1 MTLVALPLAII
12 IALVIANALFVAAE
26 FAIVGA
32 PRASIEHQAA
42 EGGRLARHVARILDS
57 PRLQDRY
64 IATTQLGISLAS
76 LGLGMYGEH
85 ELAAWIAPWL
95 APLDASRWI
104 AAHSAA
110 SIIAVAVLT
119 YVHIV
124 FGEMVPKALA
134 LQGAERTALVLSPL
148 IAIVEIPVRPLVIAL
163 NAVGT
168 GLLAVIG
175 IRRRE
180 VESERLHTSEELQ
193 LIIRESQEGGLLRGE
208 SAQIL
213 RELFEFG
220 DLTAGQVMVPRVQLV
235 AIPVGLEVD
244 ELRELVRANAH
255 TRYPIYSGSLDQ
267 IIGSVHIKTLLRHI
281 IASRPV
287 TASDARPLPYVPAT
301 TPLGDVLA
309 AMRRSRAQMA
319 VVMDEQGGTAGVV
332 TIEDLFEEVVGDIEE
347 GRARTPIVRLGPGRI
362 RARGTVRLKEVGEV
376 LGLLLERPDV
386 QTVSGLVLAELER
399 PAAVGDT
406 VQWGGAT
413 FEVTAIAGRGVVDA
427 MITRSA

>member
-1 MTLVALPLAII
+1 MTAVALPLAII
-12 IALVIANALFVAAE
+12 IALVIANAVFVAAE

-32 PRASIEHQAA
+32 PRASIEHQAS

-85 ELAAWIAPWL
+85 ELAGWIAPWL

-110 SIIAVAVLT
+110 GIIAVALLT

-134 LQGAERTALVLSPL
+134 LQGAERTALYLSPL
-148 IAIVEIPVRPLVIAL
+148 IAIVEMPVRPLVIAL

-168 GLLAVIG
+168 GLLAVMG
-175 IRRRE
+175 VHRRD

-193 LIIRESQEGGLLRGE
+193 LIIRESQEGGMLRGE

-235 AIPVGLEVD
+235 AIPVGMEVD
-244 ELRELVRANAH
+244 ELRDLVRANAH

-281 IASRPV
+281 IAGRPV

-332 TIEDLFEEVVGDIEE
+332 TVEDLFEEVVGDIEE
-347 GRARTPIVRLGPGRI
+347 GRARAPIVRLGPGRI
-362 RARGTVRLKEVGEV
+362 RARGTVRLKEAGEV
-376 LGLLLERPDV
+376 LGLLLERADV

-406 VQWGGAT
+406 VRWGGAT

-427 MITRSA
+427 VISRSD